1 MQNQGDDQMTDT
13 LELSHWIGGEKV
25 AGTRTGESLN
35 PSDTR
40 DVVARTP
47 KGGAAEVDQAVAAAR
62 AAFGAWAEASPE
74 IRSDVLDRAGTLL
87 MERREVIGR
96 LLSREEGKTLAEG
109 VGETARAARIL
120 KFFAGEALRLH
131 GQNLASTRPGV
142 EIQTYRQPVG
152 VFGLITPWNFPIAI
166 PAWKIAPAIAFGNTV
181 VIKPAG
187 PTPATAEALIAILH
201 EAGLPKGVVNM
212 VIGDGDVGRA
222 IVAHP
227 DVDGISFT
235 GSQKVGAGVAEGA
248 MKRQARVQL
257 EMGGKNPLIVMDDA
271 DLDRAVNIALDG
283 SFFATGQR
291 CTASSRL
298 IVQDGIHDRFVAALA
313 EKVKALRVG
322 DALDPSTQ
330 MGPAVTEAQRDVSYD
345 YIDIAASGGG
355 RVVAG
360 GQRLSLDKPGW
371 YVQPTLIVDT
381 LADARIN
388 NEEVFGPVASTIRVA
403 DFEEALAVANGVEFG
418 LSAGIV
424 TQSLKHAREF
434 QRRAR
439 AGMTMVNLATAGV
452 DYHVPFGGTKKSS
465 YGPREQG
472 FAAADF
478 YTQIKTSYSAC

>member
-1 MQNQGDDQMTDT
+1 MTDT

-25 AGTRTGESLN
+25 GGALLGESLN
-35 PSDTR
+35 PSDVR

-47 KGGAAEVDQAVAAAR
+47 RGGAAEVDQAVAAAR
-62 AAFGAWAEASPE
+62 AAFPGWSDASPE
-74 IRSDVLDRAGTLL
+74 VRFDVLDKAGSLI
-87 MERREVIGR
+87 MERAAKIGR
-96 LLSREEGKTLAEG
+96 LLSREEGKTLPEG
-109 VGETARAARIL
+109 IGETMRAARIL
-120 KFFAGEALRLH
+120 KYFAGEALRVH

-142 EIQTYRQPVG
+142 EIQTYRQAVG

-187 PTPATAEALIAILH
+187 PTPATAEALIAVLH

-227 DVDGISFT
+227 GIDGISFT
-235 GSQKVGAGVAEGA
+235 GSQAVGAGVAEGA
-248 MKRQARVQL
+248 VKRQARVQL
-257 EMGGKNPLIVMDDA
+257 EMGGKNPLIVLNDA

-298 IVQDGIHDRFVAALA
+298 IVQDGIHDRFVRALG
-313 EKVKALRVG
+313 EKVAALRVG
-322 DALDPSTQ
+322 DALDSNTQ
-330 MGPAVTEAQRDVSYD
+330 MGPAVSESQRETSYR
-345 YIDIAASGGG
+345 YIDIARETGG
-355 RVVAG
+355 RVVTG
-360 GQRLSLDKPGW
+360 GERLTLDKPGW
-371 YVQPTLIVDT
+371 YVQPTLIADT

-388 NEEVFGPVASTIRVA
+388 TEEVFGPVASTIRVA
-403 DFEEALAVANGVEFG
+403 SYEEALAVANGVEFG

-424 TQSLKHAREF
+424 TQSLKHARDF
-434 QRRAR
+434 QRNAK

-452 DYHVPFGGTKKSS
+452 DYHVPFGGSKKSS
-465 YGPREQG
+465 YGAREQG
-472 FAAADF
+472 FAAVEF
-478 YTQIKTSYSAC
+478 YTQIKTSYSAG